1 MEKHK
6 NTIRQANILYATDLF
21 TGSFSCRTTKS
32 TCRVR
37 STSCVRMMADPQSNG
52 FAYTFWHERW
62 ACLSC
67 LLIPLDDK
75 ERIEHYRIKTPIP
88 GWMLFPAN
96 HLCTGSPQSKQHVE
110 HQSYVVLSKFQKSLQ
125 NIQFTLR
132 EKTIICVLLYR
143 PRMETHRTIQEC
155 TVSDGNSM
163 STKGTEPL
171 PSFLL
176 STNTNQ

>member
-1 MEKHK
+1 MEKHE
-6 NTIRQANILYATDLF
+6 NTIRQANILYTTDLF
-21 TGSFSCRTTKS
+21 TGSFSYRTTKS

-37 STSCVRMMADPQSNG
+37 SMSCVWMMADPQSNG
-52 FAYTFWHERW
+52 FVYMFWHEWW

-75 ERIEHYRIKTPIP
+75 EHIERYLIRTPIP
-88 GWMLFPAN
+88 GWMLFPTN
-96 HLCTGSPQSKQHVE
+96 HLCTGSPQSEQHVE
-110 HQSYVVLSKFQKSLQ
+110 HQLYVVLSKFRKSLQ

-132 EKTIICVLLYR
+132 EKTIIRVSLYR
-143 PRMETHRTIQEC
+143 PRMETHRTIQER

-163 STKGTEPL
+163 STKGAEPL